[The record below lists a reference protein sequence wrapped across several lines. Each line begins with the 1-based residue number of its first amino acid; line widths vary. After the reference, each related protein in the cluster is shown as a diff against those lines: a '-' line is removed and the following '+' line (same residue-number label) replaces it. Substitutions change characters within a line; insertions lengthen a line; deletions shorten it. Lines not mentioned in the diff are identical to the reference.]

1 MDLLIKNNIMKR
13 NKIIVDVGTHTTK
26 ILDVHYASKEIYIKE
41 AKNFESNFVIV
52 ENGIDYDELA
62 RKVDMFTSGNGRR
75 DNFRRHLP
83 QTDTRSSPR
92 LRPASSPKRQT
103 PRWR

>member
-41 AKNFESNFVIV
+41 IMMNHFNMSCLN
-52 ENGIDYDELA
+52 
-62 RKVDMFTSGNGRR
+62 
-75 DNFRRHLP
+75 
-83 QTDTRSSPR
+83 
-92 LRPASSPKRQT
+92 
-103 PRWR
+103 